1 MVYVGFMTTLGIMA
15 SNINCQNCVNELK
28 YNKNTIKKKRF
39 KHYRTHLYNV
49 RY

>member
-1 MVYVGFMTTLGIMA
+1 MELITIIYIGCMSALGIIVCNMNCKKYDK
-15 SNINCQNCVNELK
+15 NIIN
-28 YNKNTIKKKRF
+28 KKRF